1 MPKLVLLLSTLSLIA
16 AAQTP
21 TGTVSG
27 VIRDAATGTPIAG
40 ATVAVRPGPQTTSDD
55 QGRYTLNAVPAGRQT
70 VSVTTPIVSGI
81 MPVFA
86 NRTVSLPPDQE
97 LTSIDFSIQA
107 NATIAGRVLDQ
118 NDEPVPDAWVIL
130 VAREYSLGAVR
141 YVYASIAR
149 TNDEGEYLLHRVT
162 PGRAFLL
169 MAERRVLKLD
179 PISNAPADPK
189 LRRPAFVPTY
199 YPGVPEIE
207 GAQPLTL
214 RMGEHRDG
222 IDFRLRRGPAYC
234 IEGTIQAA
242 GGPTAIRFQIGAA
255 RPTSGRSGSGGFY
268 AASPNGTVGPD
279 GRIRL
284 CDLAPGEYQITVHS
298 AFESDMPALF
308 GITPVAITDHDVRN
322 VTVTP
327 RPAVSVPG
335 EVLWDGPQPDSPVS
349 DTLQI
354 RLNAMARGIFMGE
367 NSSAKATIPG
377 TFSIARVLVDEYN
390 VRVTGVPADAYIKD
404 ILYAGRSLRTEPLR
418 AGTAIGNAS
427 LKIILARDGATLSA
441 KVADREG
448 NPVAD
453 SHVVLLPATAA

>member
-1 MPKLVLLLSTLSLIA
+1 M
-16 AAQTP
+16 
-21 TGTVSG
+21 
-27 VIRDAATGTPIAG
+27 
-40 ATVAVRPGPQTTSDD
+40 
-55 QGRYTLNAVPAGRQT
+55 
-70 VSVTTPIVSGI
+70 
-81 MPVFA
+81 
-86 NRTVSLPPDQE
+86 
-97 LTSIDFSIQA
+97 SIDFSVQT
-107 NATIAGRVLDQ
+107 NGTIAGRVLDQ
-118 NDEPVPDAWVIL
+118 NNEPVPDAWIVL
-130 VAREYSLGAVR
+130 VAREYSLGAIR
-141 YVYASIAR
+141 YVYASTAQV
-149 TNDEGEYLLHRVT
+149 NDEGEYLLQRVT

-169 MAERRVLKLD
+169 MAARRTLKLD
-179 PISNAPADPK
+179 PISEAPADPQ
-189 LRRPAFVPTY
+189 LRRPAYVPTY
-199 YPGVPEIE
+199 YPGVAEIE

-284 CDLAPGEYQITVHS
+284 CDLPPGDYQLTVNS
-298 AFESDMPALF
+298 AFSTDMPAFF
-308 GITPVAITDHDVRN
+308 GITPVAITDRDVRN

-327 RPAVSVPG
+327 RPAVSIPG
-335 EVLWDGPQPDSPVS
+335 EVLWDGPPPDAPAPESV
-349 DTLQI
+349 QI
-354 RLNAMARGIFMGE
+354 RLVPLTRAIFLGEGQPAR
-367 NSSAKATIPG
+367 ATIPG
-377 TFSIARVLVDEYN
+377 MFSFARVLVDEYD

-453 SHVVLLPATAA
+453 SHVVLLPASAASEAALADTMILGQTDQNGAWTSARLAPGKYYALARRTAPDKSPESIGCSPLAF